1 MGNEQ
6 LSKHQ
11 EYVYSFLKQ
20 QVDNLADESRRDDA
34 RPRIN
39 QELLAARIE
48 LDDFVEDLM
57 WAVKEY
63 INDRAEGFSDWNKD
77 AIRGMHDKK
86 SFIWA
91 NSIVDSLERTRD
103 SVGCTVEDIEYAE
116 VES

>member
-1 MGNEQ
+1 MNKRITVTVE
-6 LSKHQ
+6 L
-11 EYVYSFLKQ
+11 EPTI
-20 QVDNLADESRRDDA
+20 DDRA
-34 RPRIN
+34 F
-39 QELLAARIE
+39 E

-63 INDRAEGFSDWNKD
+63 INDRVEGFSDWNKD
-77 AIRGMHDKK
+77 AIRGMHDKE